1 MNVIQVEVF
10 GVLLTSIVLSLIFLS
25 SEVFLAESGI
35 RVDRDLAISCQ
46 NLAFLGQN
54 EWVNFDEIAVL
65 GHEAFVNF
73 GEHVDHLVFLG
84 VQTEV

>member
-10 GVLLTSIVLSLIFLS
+10 GVLLTSVVLSLIFLS

-35 RVDRDLAISCQ
+35 RVDGDLAISCQ
-46 NLAFLGQN
+46 NLTFLCQN
-54 EWVNFDEIAVL
+54 EGVDFDEIAVL

-84 VQTEV
+84 VQAEV